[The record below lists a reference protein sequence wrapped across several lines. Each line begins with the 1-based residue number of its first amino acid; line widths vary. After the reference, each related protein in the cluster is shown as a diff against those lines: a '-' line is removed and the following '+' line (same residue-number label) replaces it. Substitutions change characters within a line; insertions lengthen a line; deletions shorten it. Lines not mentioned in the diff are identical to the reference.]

1 MEELKDVKNMIMT
14 VSTDNNIHNNV
25 HNSNTIPPIVHLVWY
40 GVDAP
45 SPTHHPNKSYS
56 QGFTSILKN
65 SNCQV
70 KIWSKEDCEN
80 LILEYPQFEGIY
92 NKATNIMKFDIIR
105 YLIIYHSG
113 GTYIDADVILKKPL
127 ENITANECF
136 FVEKIIT
143 NVANH
148 EARYEPIRKGIPEHP
163 VRIANYAF
171 SSKPKNPIF
180 IEILTEIR
188 RRMHIQSAP
197 KNDYDVLFLTG
208 PDVVSTVVHKLAAIS
223 KMKINIIPEKITKSI
238 FLHVCAG
245 EWRKP
250 KK

>member
-1 MEELKDVKNMIMT
+1 MEELKDVKNMTMT
-14 VSTDNNIHNNV
+14 VSTDNNV